1 MPTDITVPD
10 LGDFKDVEV
19 IDVLVKPGDQ
29 IDVDTPLLTLETEKA
44 TIDVPATAAGK
55 ITSLALKKGDRVSKG
70 SLIGQVESQA
80 ANAGS
85 GESSSGAPGSTDLA
99 SAPPKQEKT
108 APKGTTE
115 TGTAEEPVSS
125 STLSLE
131 DSQKN
136 AGAPLKSAPASAAGG
151 GAPRDLSIPDIG
163 DFKDVEVI
171 DVLVKAGDRI
181 DVDTPLLTLET
192 EKATIDVPST
202 AAGVVKSLALKKG
215 DRVSKGSLIGQL
227 EGAGAATEAKSP
239 AVEAAASKPQ
249 PAQAPRAEA
258 AAPKAPPAPVQSQA
272 APAPAAPKA
281 APALPP
287 IDEAGFARAYASPS
301 VRKFARELGA
311 DLSKIKGTGTKGRIT
326 PEDVKSFV
334 KQALA
339 APVAAAAASG
349 GGGGLPKI
357 PEIDFSK
364 FGEIEL
370 KPLSR
375 IQKISGPRLQASWLN
390 IPHVWQMDEADITE
404 MEEARKKLKSDAE
417 KAGVKLTPLAFVLRA
432 CVKALKEFP
441 NVNSSLD
448 PAGQN
453 LILKKYMHLGF
464 AADTPNG
471 LVVPVIRD
479 ADKKD
484 VYEIAKDL
492 AVLSEKARAGKLSA
506 AEMQGATFTVSS
518 LGGIGGVGF
527 TPIINAPEVAIL
539 GVAKSSMKPVYKDGQ
554 FVPRLMLPFTLAY
567 DHRVIDGAAG
577 VRFTT
582 FLAEKLADARG
593 LLEAVP

>member
-29 IDVDTPLLTLETEKA
+29 IDIDTPLLTLETEKA
-44 TIDVPATAAGK
+44 TIDVPATTAG
-55 ITSLALKKGDRVSKG
+55 TLTALALKKGDRVSQG
-70 SLIGQVESQA
+70 SLIGQIEPQGGATS
-80 ANAGS
+80 NAGV
-85 GESSSGAPGSTDLA
+85 APGSTELA
-99 SAPPKQEKT
+99 SAPSKQEKAT
-108 APKGTTE
+108 PKGQTE
-115 TGTAEEPVSS
+115 TGTAEEPVST

-131 DSQKN
+131 ESQKN
-136 AGAPLKSAPASAAGG
+136 AGAPAKSEPASSGG
-151 GAPRDLSIPDIG
+151 GQRDLSVPDIG

-171 DVLVKAGDRI
+171 DVLVKPGDHI

-202 AAGVVKSLALKKG
+202 AAGVLKSIALKKG
-215 DRVSKGSLIGQL
+215 DRVSKGSLIGQIDAAG
-227 EGAGAATEAKSP
+227 GAPAAP
-239 AVEAAASKPQ
+239 ASAPVPSKAQPAPAPRVE
-249 PAQAPRAEA
+249 AQAPKP
-258 AAPKAPPAPVQSQA
+258 AAPQS
-272 APAPAAPKA
+272 APAPAAPKGSA
-281 APALPP
+281 ALPP

-311 DLSKIKGTGTKGRIT
+311 DLGKIKGTGAKGRIT
-326 PEDVKSFV
+326 PDDVKNFV
-334 KQALA
+334 KQALS
-339 APVAAAAASG
+339 APAPAAAASG
-349 GGGGLPKI
+349 GAGLPKI

-404 MEEARKKLKSDAE
+404 MEASRKKLKGEAE

-453 LILKKYMHLGF
+453 LILKKYIHLGF

-484 VYEIAKDL
+484 VYEIARDL